1 MTRVPGAMTSLYN
14 YKLFNEIQ
22 LSLNSNSLWMWN
34 WPPVVLNRISFN
46 KPARGSLDICSL
58 DGWNIPYDY
67 KQKGL
72 SIPCC
77 LEFKVQW
84 PHFTGWST
92 KHILCANVNF
102 APSFWIVCNCNE
114 PARVAGKL
122 ANAIFASEIEKRQQV
137 VRFSSLKKP
146 RNHCTRNKICC
157 KRRANQRSQ
166 LCYIKTLKTIS

>member
-102 APSFWIVCNCNE
+102 APSFWIVYLVMSQRAWQANLQM
-114 PARVAGKL
+114 RYLHRKL
-122 ANAIFASEIEKRQQV
+122 KNDNRWSDFRAWKKQGIIVQEIRFVVNVGQIKGLNSAISR
-137 VRFSSLKKP
+137 
-146 RNHCTRNKICC
+146 H
-157 KRRANQRSQ
+157 
-166 LCYIKTLKTIS
+166 